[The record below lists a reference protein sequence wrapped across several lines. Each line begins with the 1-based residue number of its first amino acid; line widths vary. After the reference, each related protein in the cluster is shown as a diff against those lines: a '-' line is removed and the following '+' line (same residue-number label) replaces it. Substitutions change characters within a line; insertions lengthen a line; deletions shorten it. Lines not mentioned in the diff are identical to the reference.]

1 MNTKF
6 YSKNKKCICG
16 AKGSGDPG
24 PFHIEPMAHAEEKEM
39 SDDEQREST
48 LSGYTTED
56 NPVLG
61 KPKSWKGKAP
71 HHQGQSPQAPQRK
84 P

>member
-16 AKGSGDPG
+16 AKKIWGPS

-48 LSGYTTED
+48 LSGYTAED

-61 KPKSWKGKAP
+61 KPKSRKGKAP
-71 HHQGQSPQAPQRK
+71 RHQGQSP
-84 P
+84 

>member
-16 AKGSGDPG
+16 AKKIWGPG

-39 SDDEQREST
+39 SKDEQRESR
-48 LSGYTTED
+48 LSGYTSED

-61 KPKSWKGKAP
+61 KPKSRKGKAP
-71 HHQGQSPQAPQRK
+71 RHQGQSP
-84 P
+84 